1 MFEFLTTATD
11 KFVLK
16 STTQEDMY
24 SASEEAIQMH
34 NAAHAQ
40 EDETEEMI
48 IRRWDQVFA
57 QNASESML
65 KLTQISLCKFTLKV
79 HQTPNFFIKF
89 TPKQF

>member
-48 IRRWDQVFA
+48 IRRWDLVFA

-65 KLTQISLCKFTLKV
+65 KLTQMISLCKFSLTFHTK
-79 HQTPNFFIKF
+79 HQIFSSS
-89 TPKQF
+89 